1 MKTKS
6 LILTLLAAGFAGGA
20 RAEFTVTGPPG
31 LDANSDVSTLPVAP
45 LAPLFEQMPLNNRL
59 DMSLVFTNRTGALQT
74 FTGGTVTFRNAAGAV
89 IRTDAL
95 SAKEFVKRRTLS
107 TGGTFASGPLLL
119 QVTDYDK
126 ETLTAVKW
134 TPAGGLVAA
143 GWARQ
148 VSSGTEKFIVMKM
161 LLDGTLD
168 ASFAGDGIKA
178 GPEGRANALAI
189 QSDGKVILA
198 GTNGTDFVVQRY
210 LTDGEGDDDFGFD
223 GGVTTALGADAE
235 AHGVAVDAQ
244 GRVVVAGR
252 VKNGAAWRLAIVRYM
267 PDGTLD
273 TTFSG
278 DGIQINDLAASSTE
292 SIHGLVVDGSNRPV
306 VTGEGRVGGLRQL
319 LVARYRST
327 GVLDT
332 GFSGDG
338 VVLSGLAGTD
348 EAAGRAVALDAGG
361 RIVVSG
367 EAWIGTSQRFALA
380 RFIAAG
386 VSTGIFDPT
395 FDGDGQVLT
404 DFPET
409 DDERAGA
416 VGLDAAGNIL
426 SVGHARDTETDFLA
440 VTTHTSAGALLP
452 AFAFDGKL
460 EVEVKDGDDPAES
473 FTGCA
478 VAPLLLG
485 DFIAAGTAVLAD
497 ETSRWVLAR
506 FHSDGTPYTQAT
518 VPENAVVTLE
528 MADFPYFTDIDEEP
542 FDGFDPK
549 STPASMDIELEFHG
563 IAQPMRVSGIALRP
577 FSQNARAYRYPLH
590 DPDVAGASWIAGGG
604 HESGT
609 PHGNIGAQ
617 RFHWDV
623 SAATATSSL
632 RPGVDPMVLQEFWE
646 DHDNYDATRS
656 YTAEELPN
664 AKIAWGQPVYAMA
677 AGKVVRSAN
686 DREDNFPNGD
696 KTFGTGAGNS
706 VVIDHGNGEF
716 GVYAHMQKGSVTVEA
731 GDMVSMGDPLGVV
744 GNSGSSSGPHLHFG
758 LVDDPGTTSWG
769 TSQSVPLYFM
779 DAKFPVVPGGTPVR
793 QLRAAPRDGEVITID
808 ATSIPFLSPGPS
820 YGPGPVNEI
829 AGVHDAVAAPMRLT
843 LPVTLQGSIGS
854 TPGMAM
860 ADGGDMIE
868 DVYRFTVV
876 EDSTVWVR
884 LEFTAPHDLDL
895 LLYNHQLQAIEP
907 AAGKT
912 LARPETFHANV
923 SAGVYYLFVTR
934 YDPSGNAPV
943 NYTLQAGAWVGGRNI
958 HVDWYSACPQPFGN
972 PACVGGYG
980 GPFPRLSQA
989 HDVTFP
995 GCRIFIKAGTYPEK
1009 ITLRNPAVIRA
1020 HDGSAIVTP

>member
-6 LILTLLAAGFAGGA
+6 LFALLAALTPVATLA
-20 RAEFTVTGPPG
+20 DITVTGPFG
-31 LDANSDVSTLPVAP
+31 LDANSNVSTLPVAP
-45 LAPLFEQMPLNNRL
+45 LAPLFEQMPLNSRL
-59 DMSLVFTNRTGALQT
+59 DMSLLFTNKTGALQT
-74 FTGGTVTFRNAAGAV
+74 FTGGTVTFRDAAGAV
-89 IRTDAL
+89 LRTDAL
-95 SAKEFVKRRTLS
+95 SAAEFVQRRTLS

-119 QVTDYDK
+119 QVTNYDT

-143 GWARQ
+143 GWAREA
-148 VSSGTEKFIVMKM
+148 STGTERFIVMKM
-161 LLDGTLD
+161 LLDGTMD
-168 ASFAGDGIKA
+168 ASFDGDGIKV
-178 GPEGRANALAI
+178 GPAGRANALAI
-189 QSDGKVILA
+189 QGDGKVIVA
-198 GTNGTDFVVQRY
+198 GTNGTDFVVYRY
-210 LTDGEGDDDFGFD
+210 HIDGAVDPAFGFP
-223 GGVTTALGADAE
+223 GGVTTPLGADAE
-235 AHGVAVDAQ
+235 AYGVAVDAQ

-252 VKNGAAWRLAIVRYM
+252 VKNGAVWRLAIVRYM

-273 TTFSG
+273 AGFSG

-338 VVLSGLAGTD
+338 VVLSGLAGAD

-386 VSTGIFDPT
+386 VSTGSFDAT

-426 SVGHARDTETDFLA
+426 SAGHARDTETDFLA
-440 VTTHTSAGALLP
+440 VTTHTPAGGLLP
-452 AFAFDGKL
+452 AFAFDGKM
-460 EVEVKDGDDPAES
+460 EMAVMDGDDPAET
-473 FTGCA
+473 FTGSA
-478 VAPLLLG
+478 VVPLLLG
-485 DFIAAGTAVLAD
+485 DFIVAGTAVLAD

-506 FHSDGTPYTQAT
+506 FRSDGTPFTLAT
-518 VPENAVVTLE
+518 VPEDAVVTLE

-549 STPASMDIELEFHG
+549 STPAIMDIELEFQG
-563 IAQPMRVSGIALRP
+563 LAQPMRVSGIALRP
-577 FSQNARAYRYPLH
+577 FTQNTRAYRYPLH

-609 PHGNIGAQ
+609 PHGNVGSQ

-623 SAATATSSL
+623 SAATATSFL
-632 RPGVDPMVLQEFWE
+632 RPGVDPNVLQEYWE
-646 DHDNYDATRS
+646 GHANYDPAES

-664 AKIAWGQPVYAMA
+664 AYIAWGQPVYAMA

-686 DREDNFPNGD
+686 DREDNFPKGD
-696 KTFGTGAGNS
+696 KTFGQGAGNS
-706 VVIDHGNGEF
+706 VVIEHGNGEY
-716 GVYAHMQKGSVTVEA
+716 GVYAHMQKGSVTVVA
-731 GDMVSMGDPLGVV
+731 GDLVTMGQQLGVV

-758 LVDDPGTTSWG
+758 LLDDPGVSSWSG
-769 TSQSVPLYFM
+769 SQSVPLYFM
-779 DAKFPVVPGGTPVR
+779 DAKFPVTPGGTPVR

-808 ATSIPFLSPGPS
+808 SSSIPFLSPGPS

-829 AGVHDAVAAPMRLT
+829 AGVHDSVAVPMRLT
-843 LPVTLQGSIGS
+843 LPLTLQGSIGS
-854 TPGMAM
+854 TPGTAM
-860 ADGGDMIE
+860 ADTGDMIE

-876 EDSTVWVR
+876 EESTFWVR
-884 LEFTAPHDLDL
+884 LEFSAPHDLDV
-895 LLYNHQLQAIEP
+895 LLYNHQMQAIEP
-907 AAGKT
+907 VAGKT
-912 LARPETFHANV
+912 RARPETFYANV
-923 SAGVYYLFVTR
+923 TAGVYYLFVTR

-943 NYTLQAGAWVGGRNI
+943 NYTLQAGAWAGGRNI

-980 GPFPRLSQA
+980 GPFPMLSQA

-995 GCRIFIKAGTYPEK
+995 GCRIYIKAGTYPEA
-1009 ITLRNPAVIRA
+1009 ITLRNPALIRA